1 MSNDLI
7 SKKEAIK
14 VVKTIIQAGLTEEAI
29 YAELEEIPIAY
40 DVDTVIDELES
51 VKRKLSNCW
60 APEDKCLTTECTDC
74 ALEKAIEIV
83 RNGGNKK

>member
-7 SKKEAIK
+7 SRKEAIK

-29 YAELEEIPIAY
+29 YAELEEIPTAY
-40 DVDTVIDELES
+40 DVDAVINELES
-51 VKRKLSNCW
+51 VKRKLKNCW

-83 RNGGNKK
+83 RNGGKRE